1 MNNKKGNI
9 PLMQFLYSN
18 SIMDRLQISLLIL
31 SEFKRADSVLFPH
44 EIIRKPKV
52 FFHPNKINHFVRV
65 FFYSTSNSSKIYESL
80 LVVFKFLNPV
90 SSNPTKWPNILI

>member
-31 SEFKRADSVLFPH
+31 SGFKRAD
-44 EIIRKPKV
+44 
-52 FFHPNKINHFVRV
+52 
-65 FFYSTSNSSKIYESL
+65 
-80 LVVFKFLNPV
+80 
-90 SSNPTKWPNILI
+90 

>member
-65 FFYSTSNSSKIYESL
+65 FFTALAIPQKFMKAFSWYSN
-80 LVVFKFLNPV
+80 F
-90 SSNPTKWPNILI
+90 